1 MYNPI
6 KTSKTKKGNNV
17 FPLYN
22 NKENYNNDNN
32 DNKRRNLSA
41 SINLFAYE
49 EYKINQKSSG
59 LYSNI
64 N

>member
-1 MYNPI
+1 MYNSI

-22 NKENYNNDNN
+22 NKENYNNNDNN

-41 SINLFAYE
+41 SINLFAYD
-49 EYKINQKSSG
+49 EYKIN
-59 LYSNI
+59 
-64 N
+64 